1 MAGTVDSIRKDI
13 AALQDATVTMA
24 DELNA
29 VYKDYL
35 EALGQATRQQLI
47 MASYHLCTQDYPDAF
62 LRMSVKERQG
72 LQEALRELGT
82 EAHNR
87 LKLLLEPTNSGDT
100 ATQLATYFADPP
112 GPLSS
117 EEAEPSPQFAT
128 DSDSEADREES
139 GADEAEAADSD
150 LQLWPPRD
158 MATMMPIVLVD
169 GDDEGEDYGESEEG
183 DNDNQDD
190 DDDDDDDDAPMMKAL
205 LMNSVIEAIEAS
217 RAEAD
222 DGTLT
227 PTTLARRHMLL
238 ERQIRNILQGVSKA
252 ANHLLQQ
259 AKVVPKLP
267 DSLMTAA
274 AEAHPASKMA
284 SVPNLLNMLIDLGD
298 SFDGPDPEDEDEDS
312 DEDDQEERPRAMA
325 HLVVLNLRLSD
336 IEFAEPQASL
346 WRGKLRAS
354 LGKLKK
360 LGKQYQRKQREQAIA
375 EAELAWRSVWYDD
388 SPTKG

>member
-13 AALQDATVTMA
+13 AALQDATATMA

-29 VYKDYL
+29 VYENYL

-47 MASYHLCTQDYPDAF
+47 LASYHLCTQDYPDAF
-62 LRMSVKERQG
+62 LRLSVKERQG

-82 EAHNR
+82 EAQNR
-87 LKLLLEPTNSGDT
+87 LKQLLDPTNSGDT
-100 ATQLATYFADPP
+100 ATQLEAYFADPP
-112 GPLSS
+112 VALSS
-117 EEAEPSPQFAT
+117 EVAEPSPPPPAG
-128 DSDSEADREES
+128 SDADGETEES
-139 GADEAEAADSD
+139 GPDEAEPEAVGSD
-150 LQLWPPRD
+150 RQLWPPGD

-169 GDDEGEDYGESEEG
+169 GEEDDDDDDYGESEDSG
-183 DNDNQDD
+183 DDNDDD
-190 DDDDDDDDAPMMKAL
+190 SAEAPMMKAL

-238 ERQIRNILQGVSKA
+238 ERQIRNILQGVSKT

-267 DSLMTAA
+267 DSLMAAA

-298 SFDGPDPEDEDEDS
+298 RFDDSDPEDEDEDS

-346 WRGKLRAS
+346 WRGKLRAA

-388 SPTKG
+388 SPAKG